1 MQSTIFKIL
10 LFPIAMLYGLGVSIR
25 NFLYKTKVLRSFSFD
40 VPVIS
45 VGNLSMGG
53 AGKTPHIEYL
63 IVLLK
68 DYINVGTLSRGYKR
82 KTKGF
87 RIINRE
93 DNAELAGDEPL
104 QYKRKYPDIQ
114 VAVGENRV
122 YAVPEMLKSKPDLEL
137 VLLDDAFQHRAIKP
151 GLNILLTEYSNLYP
165 EDQML
170 PVGRLREW
178 SSSAERADEIIVTK
192 CPPTMTAEDRHRIE
206 KLLNPLPHQRIYFSF
221 YAYKTTPYYLF
232 NPSMRVELNETLDIL
247 LVSGIA
253 RTDYLIE
260 YLKTKVR
267 SVRILEYEDH
277 HYFNE
282 AEIGEIE
289 NVFNHI
295 DSKNKAILTTEKD
308 AMRLEL
314 HHKYLL
320 EKRLPLFALPVEVA
334 FHGNDKTNFDK
345 KIKDWLL
352 DFRA

>member
-1 MQSTIFKIL
+1 MGI
-10 LFPIAMLYGLGVSIR
+10 SIR

-40 VPVIS
+40 LPIIS
-45 VGNLSMGG
+45 VGNLSTGG

-82 KTKGF
+82 KTSGF
-87 RIINRE
+87 RVVE
-93 DNAELAGDEPL
+93 PQDNAEVVGDEPL
-104 QYKRKYPDIQ
+104 QYKRKYPEIQ

-122 YAVPEMLKSKPDLEL
+122 YAVPEMLKSRRDLQL
-137 VLLDDAFQHRAIKP
+137 ILLDDAFQHRAIKP

-165 EDQML
+165 DDFIL

-178 SSSAERADEIIVTK
+178 PTGAERADEIVVTK
-192 CPPTMTAEDRHRIE
+192 CPPILPSAERMRILT
-206 KLLNPLPHQRIYFSF
+206 LLNPLPHQHVYFSY
-221 YAYKTTPYYLF
+221 YAYNTAPYYVF
-232 NPSMRVELNETLDIL
+232 NSMYRVELNETLDVL

-260 YLKTKVR
+260 YLKTKVK

-289 NVFNHI
+289 AVFKHI

-314 HHKYLL
+314 HRTYLT
-320 EKRLPLFALPVEVA
+320 ENKLPVFALPVEVA
-334 FHGNDKTNFDK
+334 FHDDDKTKFDTRVK
-345 KIKDWLL
+345 EWLL